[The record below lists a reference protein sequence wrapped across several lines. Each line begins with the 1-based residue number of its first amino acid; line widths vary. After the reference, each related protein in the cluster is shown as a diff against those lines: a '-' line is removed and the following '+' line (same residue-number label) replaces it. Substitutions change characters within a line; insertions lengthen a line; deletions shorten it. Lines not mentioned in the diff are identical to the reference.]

1 MMWLLFPRLTVHW
14 GGSAGIAMLPLC
26 SWLSLFKAQFKW
38 HLIQEAVLNLPRSE
52 QTVSL

>member
-14 GGSAGIAMLPLC
+14 GGSAGIAMLPL
-26 SWLSLFKAQFKW
+26 STWLPLLKAQFKW
-38 HLIQEAVLNLPRSE
+38 HLIQEAVLTLPLSE